1 MNTDEKKI
9 IIISGDPN
17 SINSEIIFKCWK
29 KLSKKL
35 KSQIYL
41 ISNYSLMKNQLKKLN
56 YNLKMEK
63 VNNIDDGSENTLK
76 VLNLNLKFK
85 NPFKVQ
91 KNMPLNFYLTHLIL
105 LINLL

>member
-1 MNTDEKKI
+1 MKKKI

-41 ISNYSLMKNQLKKLN
+41 FQILSMKNQLKN
-56 YNLKMEK
+56 
-63 VNNIDDGSENTLK
+63 
-76 VLNLNLKFK
+76 
-85 NPFKVQ
+85 
-91 KNMPLNFYLTHLIL
+91 
-105 LINLL
+105 